1 MHIKEN
7 AVSAMAMSET
17 QWNAKHYKLKD
28 NAVGVD
34 AWTNRYCSHI
44 ATYYEPSEV
53 EPMNTDEIEKYKQ
66 AVKQQRQ
73 DRAVRMAH
81 EKAVRQAHEDYMLQK
96 RNEYNTACQWLAKGY
111 VVKSGSSATI
121 GSELQNKDEN
131 YFSDNY
137 YYYNVKDVERNDTL
151 ASELLNNFDCNNYD
165 GCIWW

>member
-1 MHIKEN
+1 
-7 AVSAMAMSET
+7 
-17 QWNAKHYKLKD
+17 
-28 NAVGVD
+28 
-34 AWTNRYCSHI
+34 
-44 ATYYEPSEV
+44 
-53 EPMNTDEIEKYKQ
+53 
-66 AVKQQRQ
+66 
-73 DRAVRMAH
+73 
-81 EKAVRQAHEDYMLQK
+81 MLQK